1 MSNVYG
7 KAFNNCLES
16 YLLFIFELFP
26 NNVDIRTAYNGLL
39 NIKKVNT
46 TLIVKFWYSYV
57 VQKYND
63 PIQKGDYEYFVNKE
77 YTQDVLDTAT
87 DSTISK
93 QVIEG
98 IEKMRK
104 SIINME
110 VSDKEQWIRYM
121 KQLNDLSI
129 LYFNSKQKLN

>member
-1 MSNVYG
+1 MSTLYC
-7 KAFNNCLES
+7 KAFNNCLET

-57 VQKYND
+57 VAKYND
-63 PIQKGDYEYFVNKE
+63 PIQQGDYDYFVHKE
-77 YTQDVLDTAT
+77 YAEDVLNTAS
-87 DSTISK
+87 DSNISK

-104 SIINME
+104 SIIDME
-110 VSDKEQWIRYM
+110 ISDKKKWINYM

-129 LYFNSKQKLN
+129 LYFNSKQK